1 MQQTATDA
9 ELADQAGVGVGV
21 LWPWAL
27 FAASLAVGLAS
38 FFAFTPR

>member
-9 ELADQAGVGVGV
+9 ELASQEGVGVGA

-27 FAASLAVGLAS
+27 FAAALAVGLAS
-38 FFAFTPR
+38 FFVYTPR